1 MGWFSKLGLRG
12 KVLTIVAM
20 ASLICAVVA
29 LTIAMRYTEI
39 EFHRSLIMKAQTIHS
54 RLSETAKYVANQG
67 GLKPMIDLY
76 VGKYKDPSELTDADK
91 NIILQ
96 QVPIYAS
103 MKIGSADAEKENYK
117 FRVFSN
123 EPRNKNNTA
132 TAGEMEIFKK
142 FESDPGLKEFIDDN
156 DQTVTVYRPVYLH
169 ESHGCLTC
177 HGEPSTSPWRN
188 GKDILGIQMENW
200 KDGKL
205 HGVFA
210 ISSDVAKAKAA
221 LAAAGVKSSTGPL
234 IGFIIL
240 GAIFSLILSS
250 FIIRKVVDQISAVA
264 NRLTES
270 GLQVT
275 SASQQIARSSQ
286 ELSEATTEQAS
297 ALEETAASIEEMSA
311 MANQNLDNS
320 KKTAETTLLSKQ
332 SAERGKAVVAEVIG
346 SMDEIQKSNQNIMDQ
361 INYSNQQISEIVKVI
376 QEIGEKTKVID
387 DIVFQTKLLSFNA
400 SVEAAR
406 AGEHGKG
413 FAVVAEEVGNLAQMS
428 GNAAKEITTLLDGSI
443 DRVESIVSETK
454 TKVEALIQDG
464 KGKIQEGTKVAHR
477 CSEMLEDIVGNV
489 GSVSQMANEIT
500 VASQEQAAG
509 VREITSAM
517 HQLDTVTQKNAS
529 TCQESASAA
538 NGLSD
543 EAKILKE
550 AVENLVAVIHGG
562 ELVHSS
568 KHDSEKGSGSD
579 SVHELASAKSA
590 QGDQAA
596 VKKSS
601 GSDWPQAGNF

>member
-12 KVLTIVAM
+12 KVLSTVAL
-20 ASLICAVVA
+20 ASLICAVVS
-29 LTIAMRYTEI
+29 LTIAMHYNEI
-39 EFHRSLIMKAQTIHS
+39 EFHRSLISKAQTIHS

-67 GLKPMIDLY
+67 GLKPMIEMY
-76 VGKYKDPSELTDADK
+76 VGKYKDPSQLTEEDK
-91 NIILQ
+91 KTILQ
-96 QVPIYAS
+96 QVPIFAS
-103 MKIGSADAEKENYK
+103 MKIGSAGSEKEHYK

-123 EPRNKNNTA
+123 EPRNKDNKA
-132 TAGEMEIFKK
+132 TASELEIFAK
-142 FESDPGLKEFIDDN
+142 FEKDPSLKELVDDN
-156 DQTVTVYRPVYLH
+156 DQTVTVYRPVYLN

-177 HGEPSTSPWRN
+177 HGEPATSPWKN

-210 ISSDVAKAKAA
+210 ITSDVEQAKAA

-234 IGFIIL
+234 VGFIIL
-240 GAIFSLILSS
+240 GSIISLVLSA
-250 FIIRKVVDQISAVA
+250 FVVRKVVEQISGVA
-264 NRLTES
+264 DRLAKS

-275 SASQQIARSSQ
+275 SASQQIARTSE

-320 KKTAETTLLSKQ
+320 KKTADTTLLSKQ
-332 SAERGKAVVAEVIG
+332 SAERGKAVVTEVIQ

-443 DRVESIVSETK
+443 DRVESIVNETK

-464 KGKIQEGTKVAHR
+464 KGKIQTGTQVAHR

-489 GSVSQMANEIT
+489 SSVSQMANEIT

-509 VREITSAM
+509 VREITTAM
-517 HQLDTVTQKNAS
+517 NQLDQVTQKNAS

-538 NGLSD
+538 SGLSD
-543 EAKILKE
+543 EAKTLKE

-562 ELVHSS
+562 EQVAASH
-568 KHDSEKGSGSD
+568 SD
-579 SVHELASAKSA
+579 SDNVRELASAKSA
-590 QGDQAA
+590 PKAPAA
-596 VKKSS
+596 GKKSS
-601 GSDWPQAGNF
+601 GSGWPQAGNF

>member
-1 MGWFSKLGLRG
+1 MRWFSKLGLRG
-12 KVLTIVAM
+12 KVLTTVAI
-20 ASLICAVVA
+20 ASLICAVMS
-29 LTIAMRYTEI
+29 LSIAMHYNEV
-39 EFHRSLIMKAQTIHS
+39 EFHRNLISKAQTIHS
-54 RLSETAKYVANQG
+54 RLSETSKYVANQG

-76 VGKYKDPSELTDADK
+76 VNKYKDSSQLTELDK
-91 NIILQ
+91 STILQ

-103 MKIGSADAEKENYK
+103 MKIGSADSEKEHYK

-123 EPRNKNNTA
+123 QARNKNNIA
-132 TAGEMEIFKK
+132 TASEMEIFNK
-142 FESDPGLKEFIDDN
+142 FEKDPSLKELIDDN
-156 DQTVTVYRPVYLH
+156 DQTVTVYRPVYLR
-169 ESHGCLTC
+169 EQHGCLTC
-177 HGEPSTSPWRN
+177 HGDPSTSPWHN

-210 ISSDVAKAKAA
+210 ISSDVSESKAA

-234 IGFIIL
+234 VGFIVL
-240 GAIFSLILSS
+240 GAIISLILSA
-250 FIIRKVVDQISAVA
+250 FIVRKIVQQISGVA
-264 NRLTES
+264 DRLTQS

-275 SASQQIARSSQ
+275 SASQQIARASQ
-286 ELSEATTEQAS
+286 DLSEATTEQAS

-320 KKTAETTLLSKQ
+320 KKTADTTLLSKQ
-332 SAERGKAVVAEVIG
+332 SAERGKAVVAEVIQ
-346 SMDEIQKSNQNIMDQ
+346 SMDEIQKSNQNIMNQ
-361 INYSNQQISEIVKVI
+361 ITYSNQQISEIVKVI
-376 QEIGEKTKVID
+376 QEIGEKTKVIN

-443 DRVESIVSETK
+443 DRVESIVNETK

-464 KGKIQEGTKVAHR
+464 KGKIQTGTQVAHR

-489 GSVSQMANEIT
+489 SSVSQMANEIT

-517 HQLDTVTQKNAS
+517 NQLDQVTQKNAS

-543 EAKILKE
+543 EAKTLKA

-562 ELVHSS
+562 EQSNVESEHSV
-568 KHDSEKGSGSD
+568 SD
-579 SVHELASAKSA
+579 NVRELASAKSDLKA
-590 QGDQAA
+590 PATG
-596 VKKSS
+596 KKSS
-601 GSDWPQAGNF
+601 GSGWPQAGNF